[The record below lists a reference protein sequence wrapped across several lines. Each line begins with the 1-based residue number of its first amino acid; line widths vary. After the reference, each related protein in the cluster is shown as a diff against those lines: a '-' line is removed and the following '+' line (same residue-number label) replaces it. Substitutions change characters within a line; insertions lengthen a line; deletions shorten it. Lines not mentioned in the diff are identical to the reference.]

1 MTVCKNP
8 MNDPLK
14 YDSVLI
20 LFTYIIIYFNRTSRR
35 NITSTS
41 GGVGQS
47 YLPSGELRVQ
57 V

>member
-41 GGVGQS
+41 GGAGQS